1 MSALSEWAKHSTA
14 HDFWLIAGI
23 IALISIAGFAGAF
36 YYFKRRR
43 IVEDTPRS
51 KIRSAAQ
58 GYVELGGHGDL
69 MDGPAIVA
77 PLTGKYC
84 TWYSYNIEERRSS
97 GKNAQWANIENG
109 KCEELFLIVDDTG
122 QCVIDPDGAS
132 ITTAERDVWYGATPR
147 PNRGPEATTGLISGG
162 NYRYTETRL
171 RPKEALFAMG
181 LFKTIGGAEDAFSLD
196 GDVRELLKEWK
207 KDTDSLLEK
216 FDANKDGEI
225 DMEEWQAVREVALRE
240 VMAKQREGK
249 VEMAVNML
257 VKTHDHNRPFL
268 LSALA
273 PSSLIRRY
281 QIYSIALLLLFFI
294 GGSFVSVI
302 INLRL
307 AGE

>member
-14 HDFWLIAGI
+14 HDFWLVAGI

-43 IVEDTPRS
+43 IIEDTPRS

-69 MDGPAIVA
+69 MDGSAIVA

-132 ITTAERDVWYGATPR
+132 VTTAERDDATSESR
-147 PNRGPEATTGLISGG
+147 A
-162 NYRYTETRL
+162 
-171 RPKEALFAMG
+171 
-181 LFKTIGGAEDAFSLD
+181 
-196 GDVRELLKEWK
+196 
-207 KDTDSLLEK
+207 
-216 FDANKDGEI
+216 
-225 DMEEWQAVREVALRE
+225 
-240 VMAKQREGK
+240 
-249 VEMAVNML
+249 
-257 VKTHDHNRPFL
+257 
-268 LSALA
+268 
-273 PSSLIRRY
+273 
-281 QIYSIALLLLFFI
+281 
-294 GGSFVSVI
+294 
-302 INLRL
+302 
-307 AGE
+307 